1 MIYAM
6 DTTIHTFSL
15 EVSVYNMDKRVEAIE
30 FTICHEPLDD
40 RFSKSLAIPIPTKR
54 NVTRHNLVPQCRKLI
69 NEKMNRS
76 FSAPVI
82 DLASILL

>member
-1 MIYAM
+1 
-6 DTTIHTFSL
+6 
-15 EVSVYNMDKRVEAIE
+15 MDKRVEAIE

-54 NVTRHNLVPQCRKLI
+54 NVTRHSFVPQCKKLM
-69 NEKMNRS
+69 NEKIKRS